1 MNKKEREHRFALT
14 LLFSFVVLGLTILT
28 TVIAGLAVYLLMSIG
43 IISVEA
49 EALPHAFKVLLLITI
64 VCNIVGFVVTLAV
77 SRFPLS
83 PINTLINKMN
93 CLASGDFKARMQFG
107 WPITKHSSFMEL
119 SDSFNKMATEL
130 ENTEVLRSDFIN
142 NFSHEFKTPI
152 VSIAGFTKLLKRGNL
167 TDKQKREYLDVIE
180 EESMRLSQ
188 MATNVLNLTKVEN
201 QTILTEVSSF
211 NLSEQIRSCLLLLE
225 TKWSK
230 KHIELEV
237 EFGEY
242 MITANEELLKQVWIN
257 LIDNAIKF
265 SNDYGTLHIDIAER
279 DDIINIAITNTGI
292 AIPVEKQSK
301 IFNKFYQA
309 DESHATEGNG
319 TGLAIVSRVV
329 DLHGGI
335 VSVESK
341 NSHTTFTVQLPKSR

>member
-28 TVIAGLAVYLLMSIG
+28 TVIAGLAVYLLMNIGVISIE
-43 IISVEA
+43 V
-49 EALPHAFKVLLLITI
+49 EALPHAFKVLLLTTI

-167 TDKQKREYLDVIE
+167 TDKQKCEYLDVIE

-265 SNDYGTLHIDIAER
+265 SNDYGTLHIDIAEQ

-292 AIPVEKQSK
+292 TIPVEKQSK